1 MRPRPSLMLTL
12 PAAII
17 LAVGGGRA
25 QQPKETAEAKKP
37 APQQAAEPAPP
48 TRATVTR
55 SPLGILVITGA
66 SSAPAPGKGGKAETA
81 EGEQAGKDP
90 DTGEGKEAGQS
101 GGEAETPAPAS
112 APATPSSTRSA
123 SAGYGLSGQRT
134 SGGISISGTSAG
146 GSSQTTHALANI
158 NGNQVPYLTESQEVL
173 SQTETESVIERRT
186 HRYDTAGR
194 AASQQMV
201 REERRTL
208 ADGSLETIVTVYE
221 SDPSGRMHPAGR
233 TVSVEKKVGNTTRTT
248 RSSERPDASGR
259 LRAYQREES
268 VRTQEGENAARIETV
283 RSVDNVRGRFIESER
298 EVAVMSK
305 SGKVSKTETK
315 LWRRSVLNQDRITL
329 ASRTVGTIVENSDG
343 STSEKIDVFAHSSGG
358 GAYNLNRGGT
368 LALQQ
373 TVEREKRK
381 AADGSVTETTK
392 TRSRSIS
399 DPSRFGPG
407 AILEKVTRPTANGE
421 TIESHSYEQ
430 GVNGRMRVIGST
442 VETTE
447 KQ

>member
-1 MRPRPSLMLTL
+1 MRPRLSLMLAL
-12 PAAII
+12 SAAII
-17 LAVGGGRA
+17 LAAGGGRA

-37 APQQAAEPAPP
+37 APQQAAEPAPLP
-48 TRATVTR
+48 RATVTR

-66 SSAPAPGKGGKAETA
+66 SSAPAPAK
-81 EGEQAGKDP
+81 AGKDP
-90 DTGEGKEAGQS
+90 ATAEGKEAGQS
-101 GGEAETPAPAS
+101 GGEAETPAPAA

-146 GSSQTTHALANI
+146 GSSQTTPTLANI

-194 AASQQMV
+194 AASQQLV
-201 REERRTL
+201 REEKRTL

-221 SDPSGRMHPAGR
+221 SDPSGRMHPVGR

-248 RSSERPDASGR
+248 RTSERPDASGR

-283 RSVDNVRGRFIESER
+283 RSVDNGLGRFIESER

-329 ASRTVGTIVENSDG
+329 TSRQVATMVENSDG

-373 TVEREKRK
+373 TVEREKRE

-407 AILEKVTRPTANGE
+407 EILEKVTRPTANGE

>member
-1 MRPRPSLMLTL
+1 MRPRPSLMLAL
-12 PAAII
+12 SAAII
-17 LAVGGGRA
+17 LAAGGGRA
-25 QQPKETAEAKKP
+25 QQPKATAEAKKP
-37 APQQAAEPAPP
+37 APQQTAEPAPLP
-48 TRATVTR
+48 RATVTR

-66 SSAPAPGKGGKAETA
+66 SSAPAPAK
-81 EGEQAGKDP
+81 AGKDP
-90 DTGEGKEAGQS
+90 DTGEGKEAGQP

-112 APATPSSTRSA
+112 APATPSSTRSTG
-123 SAGYGLSGQRT
+123 AGYGLSGQRA

-146 GSSQTTHALANI
+146 GSSQTTRTLANI

-194 AASQQMV
+194 AASQQLV
-201 REERRTL
+201 REEKRTL

-259 LRAYQREES
+259 LKAYQREES

-283 RSVDNVRGRFIESER
+283 RSVDNGMGRFIESER

-329 ASRTVGTIVENSDG
+329 TSRQVATMVENSDG

-373 TVEREKRK
+373 TVEREK
-381 AADGSVTETTK
+381 T
-392 TRSRSIS
+392 
-399 DPSRFGPG
+399 
-407 AILEKVTRPTANGE
+407 
-421 TIESHSYEQ
+421 
-430 GVNGRMRVIGST
+430 
-442 VETTE
+442 
-447 KQ
+447 